1 MANRLAAKTPVR
13 GETTAG
19 RFRRSAGTSPHPRHI
34 ERHDHFPAKPTGKMK
49 PSALFEQTVEQQVAR
64 KPAGKNPLDDRE
76 GPDILGNWF
85 LHHEKNEK
93 QEPQDPPRNPT

>member
-1 MANRLAAKTPVR
+1 MFP
-13 GETTAG
+13 GIQ
-19 RFRRSAGTSPHPRHI
+19 FR
-34 ERHDHFPAKPTGKMK
+34 KMK
-49 PSALFEQTVEQQVAR
+49 PSALLSLFEEAVEQQVAR

-93 QEPQDPPRNPT
+93 QEPQDPHATQHRRASSPRSSLRLAAV